1 MDDMDNFDVTIFE
14 ATIDA
19 NLATMVSMIG
29 QASDEKLNEEKTLFG
44 RFTDTRAGHM
54 LTAVYN
60 WHVAYKTQIFLQLKA
75 AGLTSLGTINLW

>member
-1 MDDMDNFDVTIFE
+1 MDDMDNFDITTFE
-14 ATIDA
+14 STIDA

-54 LTAVYN
+54 FTVYN
-60 WHVAYKTQIFLQLKA
+60 RHVAYKTQIFLQLKA
-75 AGLTSLGTINLW
+75 AGLASLGTINLW